1 MKKYIVLTVFALS
14 ASLSASEPSLK
25 VKLNNELNVTMGYN
39 QPLSKSTMTAI
50 CLEKENARTLI
61 KDILSKQA
69 RDGAHRVPFSL
80 SGKEAEDYFAEIA
93 NAYAN
98 AKPTC
103 YAGAK
108 MVGKPCYEECVVE
121 STFPQTNLKK

>member
-1 MKKYIVLTVFALS
+1 MKNYIVLTVFALS
-14 ASLSASEPSLK
+14 ASLSASEPPLK
-25 VKLNNELNVTMGYN
+25 TKLNKELNVTMGYN

-50 CLEKENARTLI
+50 CLDKENARTLI
-61 KDILSKQA
+61 KEIISKQA
-69 RDGAHRVPFSL
+69 HDGTHRVPFSL
-80 SGKEAEDYFAEIA
+80 SGKEADDYFSEIA

-108 MVGKPCYEECVVE
+108 MVGKPCYEECVVVN
-121 STFPQTNLKK
+121 TAGK